1 MCGVQVA
8 QEDGRARVKAL
19 LLVALLTMTRR
30 SRQQRPSWNM
40 AQQKTKVVVPL
51 GKALATHFM
60 MGKGV
65 VLQLMG
71 DTIMVEV

>member
-1 MCGVQVA
+1 M
-8 QEDGRARVKAL
+8 QEDGRVKVKAL
-19 LLVALLTMTRR
+19 LLVALPTMTRR
-30 SRQQRPSWNM
+30 SRWQMQSLNM

-51 GKALATHFM
+51 RKALATHFM

-71 DTIMVEV
+71 GTIMVEV